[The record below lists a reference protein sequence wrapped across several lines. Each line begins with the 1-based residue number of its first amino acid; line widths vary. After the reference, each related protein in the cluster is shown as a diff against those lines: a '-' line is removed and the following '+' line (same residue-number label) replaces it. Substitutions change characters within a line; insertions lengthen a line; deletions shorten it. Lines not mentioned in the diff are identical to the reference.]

1 MKNSMIYAIGGALQK
16 LAGFLLIPLYTR
28 VLAVETYGVMEVL
41 TTLTSSA
48 FVLATLGLPSAF
60 NKCYHRDCHDS
71 EDQRTLVGT
80 TMVLLTGVAL
90 ATVALGFLLPGP
102 LSRGLFGPTQSP

>member
-1 MKNSMIYAIGGALQK
+1 MTLIRRLMRNSLIYALGGALQK

-28 VLAVETYGVMEVL
+28 VLAVDSYGVMEVL

-60 NKCYHRDCHDS
+60 NKCFHRDCRDPV
-71 EDQRTLVGT
+71 DQRALVGT
-80 TMVLLTGVAL
+80 TMVLLAAVAVG
-90 ATVALGFLLPGP
+90 TMALG
-102 LSRGLFGPTQSP
+102 